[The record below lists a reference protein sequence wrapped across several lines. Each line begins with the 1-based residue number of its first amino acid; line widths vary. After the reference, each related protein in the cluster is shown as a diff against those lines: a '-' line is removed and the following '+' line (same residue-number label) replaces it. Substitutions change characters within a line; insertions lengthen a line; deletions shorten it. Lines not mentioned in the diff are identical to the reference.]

1 MICSICGQEVTKR
14 QSLSVGDGKR
24 ACRSHTETQE
34 KAAQLADQARLVKAK
49 KALAPKKKSEER
61 QEESLPAPRC
71 WICHR
76 PGIRQDEFF
85 TRYLIET
92 EKLQLQGRSW
102 NPFSPD
108 ETVISQFKECFGDKP
123 CLFWV
128 EWKGAN
134 TKVRLRMSTYNLVQ
148 MTNVMLVC
156 PACCKEKGFVTMT
169 DERLKGMTLED
180 MHVQAVAY
188 EVLVQPAIEEIA
200 KGELAVH
207 G

>member
-14 QSLSVGDGKR
+14 QSLSIGDGKR

-34 KAAQLADQARLVKAK
+34 KALQLADQAKLAKAK
-49 KALAPKKKSEER
+49 KVLAPKKNPER
-61 QEESLPAPRC
+61 HEGGLPAPRC

-85 TRYLIET
+85 AKYLIGT
-92 EKLQLQGRSW
+92 AKLQLQGHAW

-108 ETVISQFKECFGDKP
+108 ETVISQFKERFGDKP

-134 TKVRLRMSTYNLVQ
+134 TKVRLKMSTYNLVQ

-156 PACCKEKGFVTMT
+156 PTCCKEKGFVTMT
-169 DERLKGMTLED
+169 DERMKSMTIED
-180 MHVQAVAY
+180 MLVQAAIY

-200 KGELAVH
+200 KRELSV
-207 G
+207 